1 MTTYDISIANCAV
14 KLDSALGLASDASL
28 LVRDGLIRVALP
40 LVDARR
46 ALLKFRE
53 LGGSAYLVPV
63 EYRNPVISLFAARE
77 IVRRLHAQMLAAG
90 RDLED
95 IGEGRDDLLWWTFRA
110 KDRELISRDVIPG
123 CVTISVDQLD
133 GHIRTD
139 EEYRAWLELSKVT

>member
-1 MTTYDISIANCAV
+1 MTLYDISVARRASR
-14 KLDSALGLASDASL
+14 LDSADLPFDASL
-28 LVRDGLIRVALP
+28 LGRYGLIQVALP
-40 LVDARR
+40 LVEARSV
-46 ALLKFRE
+46 LLKISE
-53 LGGSAYLVPV
+53 LGGGAHLVPV
-63 EYRNPVISLFAARE
+63 EYRNPSISLFVARE
-77 IVRRLHAQMLAAG
+77 IARRLHAQMLAAG

-95 IGEGRDDLLWWTFRA
+95 IDEGRDDLLWWTFRA